1 MAFIVT
7 FPSVSGTSR
16 LPLRG
21 TIIAF
26 DMDRAQRFETREA
39 AQAAL
44 DKFRKFHKPKLCK
57 QARVEEVA

>member
-7 FPSVSGTSR
+7 FPNNSGTAR

-39 AQAAL
+39 AEAAL
-44 DKFRKFHKPKLCK
+44 AKAKPFHKLTTFKA
-57 QARVEEVA
+57 ARIEEVR